1 MRNSTEDAMLLDFAA
16 QWQPYGG
23 PEASGDLLRFG
34 IGRGEFRA
42 RVHRA
47 LIRTG
52 AVDMDIKVY
61 RSLLRYATG

>member
-1 MRNSTEDAMLLDFAA
+1 MLSTTEDAILLNFAA

-23 PEASGDLLRFG
+23 PEASEIFLRFG

-47 LIRTG
+47 LTRAG
-52 AVDMDIKVY
+52 AADMDIKVY
-61 RSLLRYATG
+61 RSLLRYASG